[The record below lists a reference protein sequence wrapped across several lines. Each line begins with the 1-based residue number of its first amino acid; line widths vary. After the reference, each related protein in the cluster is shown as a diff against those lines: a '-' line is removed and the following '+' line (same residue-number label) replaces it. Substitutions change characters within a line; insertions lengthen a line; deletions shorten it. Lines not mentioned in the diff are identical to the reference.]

1 MASVFGVKPENVV
14 LYLSLAFF
22 SFLVLF
28 SIIILAFSLW
38 LRKVNLQVKNTVKY
52 INSRKEDNWL
62 QENKAFGFA
71 YSGTDL
77 NKEDLC
83 DSGCT
88 STTSFDGKRETAET
102 EMNDLRPD
110 VNGNHQGEPV
120 SPNEQNETSEQSFAQ
135 HNELNL
141 YTSIKSPCKLKCNT
155 FGEAGTFRLTDA
167 VDAENNE
174 GAKAKFS
181 SISETDN
188 AYENE
193 YLLLIGK
200 NYDESVGL
208 QSQVQGDGKTE
219 KSNEIDDPQAV
230 YENGYLEIIHGG
242 ERTQMKGTDFKFLKN
257 DKTDGPI
264 GIDSSQ
270 PEYENGYLEVLH
282 SDECHNSNESL
293 RDVKSPHQDEA
304 GYLIAIES
312 FSTELKSQEEDYDVP
327 LVREKIL
334 IGNYGKTS

>member
-1 MASVFGVKPENVV
+1 MAGIFGVKPETFV

-22 SFLVLF
+22 SILFLF

-77 NKEDLC
+77 NEEDHC
-83 DSGCT
+83 DSVC
-88 STTSFDGKRETAET
+88 TTSFEGKRETAGT

-110 VNGNHQGEPV
+110 VNGNDQDEPV
-120 SPNEQNETSEQSFAQ
+120 VSNVENETSDQSFAQ
-135 HNELNL
+135 HNDLNL

-174 GAKAKFS
+174 GTKAKVS
-181 SISETDN
+181 STGQTDDT
-188 AYENE
+188 YENE
-193 YLLLIGK
+193 YLLIIGK

-208 QSQVQGDGKTE
+208 QSEVQGGEKTE

-230 YENGYLEIIHGG
+230 YENGYLEIIHGE
-242 ERTQMKGTDFKFLKN
+242 ERTQIKGTDFKFLEN
-257 DKTDGPI
+257 DKTDGPVE
-264 GIDSSQ
+264 IDSSQ

-293 RDVKSPHQDEA
+293 RDVKSPRQDEA
-304 GYLIAIES
+304 GYLIPIES

-327 LVREKIL
+327 LVRENIL